1 MPPFG
6 LYPVPRHHI
15 YGGRIKPKVYN
26 TKDFQDQDQNQDQD
40 APAASGRALPAN
52 VDGTVGSRSVTDATK
67 NMKKAAKKE
76 KKRLPMDGDKNAE
89 LERLLKRAEAMSD
102 KDGRS
107 KKKDKK
113 KHRQSDT
120 GTHGTADASEVVS
133 APPRRT
139 QQIHKNGADQGG
151 RSEKKRKRESEAH
164 AAAANARLVN
174 EEYLAG
180 QQLDSL
186 FRFGSS
192 PPKHPRQVAQGKEQP
207 SKKKTKRK
215 SQNTQQNATE
225 HTQSA
230 QVTGSDQPR
239 VQKAKRKT
247 HIAFPGS
254 PQAADEHNLVPR
266 DWIDGSDELKVK
278 ENKEKQINGG
288 LASDPTTPSLIPIR
302 IPRQTPIPLP
312 QLFQEPTTKP
322 TGTKTHKNN
331 EEDLPHSKVLVPET
345 PPSKTPKRTPV
356 PLSPNLKLRND
367 TVATEYKPSKTYRRT
382 VLGSSPTPNSDF
394 PVPSTAPAAVE
405 PSQVVS
411 ELPSV
416 PNALTDANLRSF
428 KKPLIDGTKPR
439 PRTRTGASTITSV
452 RTSSASMSIL
462 EAFARVGKPYV
473 RSAAEKDP
481 FVTTNDRLE
490 TLHEDREE
498 VPLDVFT
505 ARYREVTNFVNF
517 DQEDQYLEEHLEWDA
532 KHNGDPAPCLHKMTG
547 CSAKKEELLRLSKE
561 ENMEVLGQLDYSGD
575 DKAKLQEASNHAQRA
590 EDLLMLATRAHIPVP
605 IGCVEGR
612 WTLYCPKYAET
623 HFDRYGY
630 GQRSLT
636 ISSIAGFKHKNNF
649 TARMQLP
656 PRTMA
661 FSILAF
667 QTPPHASFRTTTIKT
682 ASEGYT
688 MDIIFLGNGFLH
700 LRADLG
706 RLLTGTIRKPH
717 EHSHAMEFI
726 GVHDR
731 ATQWWAEKKEEVEE
745 EGGKPFAKYDGQAV
759 RE

>member
-15 YGGRIKPKVYN
+15 YGGRTKPKTYN
-26 TKDFQDQDQNQDQD
+26 TNDFQDQDQD
-40 APAASGRALPAN
+40 APAASARDPP
-52 VDGTVGSRSVTDATK
+52 VD
-67 NMKKAAKKE
+67 
-76 KKRLPMDGDKNAE
+76 MDGKVGEKNAE
-89 LERLLKRAEAMSD
+89 LERLLNRAEALSD

-107 KKKDKK
+107 RKKKDKK
-113 KHRQSDT
+113 KHRHSGT
-120 GTHGTADASEVVS
+120 GTHDAADATDVTS
-133 APPRRT
+133 APPRKT
-139 QQIHKNGADQGG
+139 QQAHKSGADQGG
-151 RSEKKRKRESEAH
+151 RSDKKRKRDSE
-164 AAAANARLVN
+164 RLVN

-180 QQLDSL
+180 LQVL
-186 FRFGSS
+186 RFGSS
-192 PPKHPRQVAQGKEQP
+192 PPKPSRHDAQAKEHL

-215 SQNTQQNATE
+215 RQSIQQTATE
-225 HTQSA
+225 HTLSA
-230 QVTGSDQPR
+230 PVKGSDQGR
-239 VQKAKRKT
+239 AQKAKRKT
-247 HIAFPGS
+247 HTAVPVSSQAVAEHS
-254 PQAADEHNLVPR
+254 PAPLPLSVPH

-278 ENKEKQINGG
+278 VYKERQANMD
-288 LASDPTTPSLIPIR
+288 LASSPTTPSPIPIR
-302 IPRQTPIPLP
+302 TPKQTPIPPP
-312 QLFQEPTTKP
+312 QLSYEPTTKLL
-322 TGTKTHKNN
+322 GTKIRKNS
-331 EEDLPHSKVLVPET
+331 EEGLQRSKVLVPET
-345 PPSKTPKRTPV
+345 PPSKAPKRTPV
-356 PLSPNLKLRND
+356 PLPPNLMLRND
-367 TVATEYKPSKTYRRT
+367 IVATAHKPAKTYRQT
-382 VLGSSPTPNSDF
+382 VLVSSPSPTPNGDF
-394 PVPSTAPAAVE
+394 PVSAPAPLKSSE
-405 PSQVVS
+405 VVP

-428 KKPLIDGTKPR
+428 KKPLIEGTKPR
-439 PRTRTGASTITSV
+439 PRTKTGTSTATSL

-473 RSAAEKDP
+473 HPAAEKDT
-481 FVTTNDRLE
+481 FIITSDRLK

-505 ARYREVTNFVNF
+505 ARYREVTNFINF
-517 DQEDQYLEEHLEWDA
+517 DEEDQYLEEHLDWDA

-561 ENMEVLGQLDYSGD
+561 EDMEVLGQLDTSGENT
-575 DKAKLQEASNHAQRA
+575 AKLEEASNHAQRA
-590 EDLLMLATRAHIPVP
+590 EDLLMLATRARIPVP

-636 ISSIAGFKHKNNF
+636 ISSIAGFKHKNSF

-667 QTPPHASFRTTTIKT
+667 QTPPHASFRVTTIRT

-688 MDIIFLGNGFLH
+688 MDIVFLGNGFLH

-706 RLLTGTIRKPH
+706 RLLAGTIRKPQ
-717 EHSHAMEFI
+717 EHNHAMEFI

-731 ATQWWAEKKEEVEE
+731 ATRWWSENKDEVEE
-745 EGGKPFAKYDGQAV
+745 EGRKLSAKYDGQAT
-759 RE
+759 RK